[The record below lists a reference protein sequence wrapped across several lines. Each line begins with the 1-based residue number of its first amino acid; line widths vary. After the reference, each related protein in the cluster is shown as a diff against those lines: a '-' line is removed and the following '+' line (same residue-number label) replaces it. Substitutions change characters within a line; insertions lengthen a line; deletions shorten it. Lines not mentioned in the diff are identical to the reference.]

1 LMVLMKQKEDTVG
14 MAKDITYNIT
24 EGKKGVE
31 TLARI
36 SRLLTHLPLKRRL
49 LYCLLSLAAYLVLFY
64 YLYPII
70 GQPVTIF
77 ITIPI
82 IFIPLFFGLWPSL
95 LLAFVLCF
103 LINPLAFAL
112 LTDAGWAQ
120 AFGGAP
126 MMGNLA
132 GLSAALI
139 IAMLRNLVWDIDDL
153 NAQQIGL
160 NRELQLIT
168 NKYRSIVEN
177 VGDIILS
184 CTSDGTVK
192 YVSPN
197 VVTIGYTTEQIIDR
211 GLQEFIHPDDLAQV
225 REDIQTTMLTGNEL
239 IAQFRLKTASND
251 YRWFEEF
258 GNVVKETDDVVLL
271 HGVLRDI
278 TERKRA
284 QDALRVSEGKYR
296 LLADNSAD
304 VIMLMDMNLKPSY
317 ISPSIQRMLGYS
329 AEEAL
334 TGHLEGRIT
343 PASIEIIM
351 KSFSVGLNK
360 EKQKTGSTTS
370 ETLELE
376 AIHKNGSRIWT
387 EMAVSFIRGSD
398 GMAIGVLGT
407 MRDITER
414 KKMEEAL
421 RQAAAEWRQTF
432 DSISDAIS
440 IHSKDCRL
448 QRVNMAF
455 ADTFR
460 MEPRGLIGKHCHEL
474 MHGTKEPIPACP
486 HQETLRTGKPAR
498 AEFFEPKLGIH
509 LEVTTSPI
517 FDERGEIT
525 GTVHIAR
532 DTTERKR
539 QSEQLMM
546 TDRLASIGELAAGA
560 AHELNNPLT
569 SVIGFSQLLM
579 ERDVPD
585 DIREDV
591 SIIYSQAQRAAEVV
605 KNLLTFA
612 RKHTP
617 VKQPNQINRIIEDVL
632 SLRAYEHKLNNIE
645 VKRGLALDLPE
656 IMTDYFQMQQVF
668 VNIIINAE
676 YFMKEKHNGGT
687 LTVTTKRQNDTVVV
701 SIADDGPGIPEEY
714 LGQIFNP
721 FFTTKEVGK
730 GTGLGLSICHG
741 IVTEHGGKIY
751 AESEPG
757 EGATFVIELPISK
770 QSREGVEQ

>member
-1 LMVLMKQKEDTVG
+1 
-14 MAKDITYNIT
+14 MAKDITGNST

-31 TLARI
+31 TLARR
-36 SRLLTHLPLKRRL
+36 SRLMMHLPLKRRL
-49 LYCLLSLAAYLVLFY
+49 LYCLLSLAAYLALFY
-64 YLYPII
+64 YLYPVI
-70 GQPVTIF
+70 GLPVTIF
-77 ITIPI
+77 ITIPVV
-82 IFIPLFFGLWPSL
+82 FVPLFFGLWPSL
-95 LLAFVLCF
+95 LSALVLCL
-103 LINPLAFAL
+103 LINPLAFAFL
-112 LTDAGWAQ
+112 AGAGWKQ
-120 AFGGAP
+120 AFGGVP
-126 MMGNLA
+126 MIGNLA
-132 GLSAALI
+132 GLTAALI
-139 IAMLRNLVWDIDDL
+139 IAMLRNLVWNIDNL
-153 NAQQIGL
+153 NSQQIGL

-184 CTSDGTVK
+184 CTNNGTVK

-211 GLQEFIHPDDLAQV
+211 GLQEFIHPDDLV
-225 REDIQTTMLTGNEL
+225 HVMEDIQKTMLTGKEL
-239 IAQFRLKTASND
+239 ITQFRLKTASDD

-258 GNVVKETDDVVLL
+258 GNVVKGADDVVLL

-278 TERKRA
+278 TERKSA
-284 QDALRVSEGKYR
+284 QDALIVSEGKYR
-296 LLADNSAD
+296 LLADNSSD

-329 AEEAL
+329 VEEAL
-334 TGHLEGRIT
+334 IGQLEGRMT

-360 EKQKTGSTTS
+360 EKREPGSTTS

-398 GMAIGVLGT
+398 GVAIGVLGT
-407 MRDITER
+407 MRDVTER

-421 RQAAAEWRQTF
+421 RQAAADWRQTF

-460 MEPRGLIGKHCHEL
+460 MEPHRLIGKHCHEL
-474 MHGTKEPIPACP
+474 MHGTKEPISACP

-539 QSEQLMM
+539 QSEQLMI
-546 TDRLASIGELAAGA
+546 TDRLASIGELASGA

-569 SVIGFSQLLM
+569 SVVGFSQLLM

-605 KNLLTFA
+605 KNLLVFA
-612 RKHTP
+612 RKHIP
-617 VKQPNQINRIIEDVL
+617 MKQPNQINRIIEDVL

-645 VKRGLALDLPE
+645 VKRGLAPDLPE
-656 IMTDYFQMQQVF
+656 IMADYFQMQQVF

-701 SIADDGPGIPEEY
+701 SIADDGPGIPEGC

-757 EGATFVIELPISK
+757 AGATFVIELPISK
-770 QSREGVEQ
+770 QSREGVVQ

>member
-1 LMVLMKQKEDTVG
+1 MV
-14 MAKDITYNIT
+14 KDITSNII

-31 TLARI
+31 TLVRI
-36 SRLLTHLPLKRRL
+36 SRLLMHLPLKMRL
-49 LYCLLSLAAYLVLFY
+49 LYSLLFLAAYLAIFY

-70 GQPVTIF
+70 GQPVTILV
-77 ITIPI
+77 TIPI
-82 IFIPLFFGLWPSL
+82 IFVPFFFGLWPSL
-95 LLAFVLCF
+95 LFALVLCF
-103 LINPLAFAL
+103 LINPLALAFLAG
-112 LTDAGWAQ
+112 AGWGP
-120 AFGGAP
+120 AFSKAP
-126 MMGNLA
+126 MIGNLA
-132 GLSAALI
+132 GLSAFLI
-139 IAMLRNLVWDIDDL
+139 IATLRNLVWNIDDL
-153 NAQQIGL
+153 NAQQIRL

-184 CTSDGTVK
+184 CTPDGTVK

-197 VVTIGYTTEQIIDR
+197 VVTIGYTSEQIIDHS
-211 GLQEFIHPDDLAQV
+211 LQEFIHPDDSV
-225 REDIQTTMLTGNEL
+225 RVMDDIQKTILTGKEL
-239 IAQFRLKTASND
+239 ITQFRLKTASDD

-296 LLADNSAD
+296 LLADNAAD
-304 VIMLMDMNLKPSY
+304 VIMLLDMNLKPSY
-317 ISPSIQRMLGYS
+317 ISPSIQRVLGYS
-329 AEEAL
+329 VEEAV
-334 TGHLEGRIT
+334 TGQMEGRMT
-343 PASIEIIM
+343 PASIEIIA
-351 KSFSVGLNK
+351 KNFSAGLNQ
-360 EKQKTGSTTS
+360 EKQKPGSTTG

-376 AIHKNGSRIWT
+376 AIHKNGSKIWM

-398 GMAIGVLGT
+398 GIAVGVLGT

-414 KKMEEAL
+414 KKMEGAL
-421 RQAAAEWRQTF
+421 RRAAKEWRETF

-440 IHSKDCRL
+440 IHSKDCSL
-448 QRVNMAF
+448 LRVNKAF

-460 MEPRGLIGKHCHEL
+460 TEPRRLIGKHCHEL

-486 HQETLRTGKPAR
+486 HRETLRTGKTAR
-498 AEFFEPKLGIH
+498 AEFFEPNLGIH
-509 LEVTTSPI
+509 LEVTTSPL

-525 GTVHIAR
+525 GTVHITR

-539 QSEQLMM
+539 QTEQLMM
-546 TDRLASIGELAAGA
+546 TDRLASIGELASGA

-585 DIREDV
+585 DIRENV

-617 VKQPNQINRIIEDVL
+617 VKQLNQINSIIEDVL

-645 VKRGLALDLPE
+645 VKRRLAPDLPE
-656 IMTDYFQMQQVF
+656 IMADYFQMQQVF

-676 YFMKEKHNGGT
+676 YFIKEEHNGGT

-701 SIADDGPGIPEEY
+701 SIADDGPGISEEC

-757 EGATFVIELPISK
+757 KGATFVVELPISK
-770 QSREGVEQ
+770 QSREGDEQ

>member
-1 LMVLMKQKEDTVG
+1 MV
-14 MAKDITYNIT
+14 KDITGNIT
-24 EGKKGVE
+24 EGNKGVE
-31 TLARI
+31 TLVWI
-36 SRLLTHLPLKRRL
+36 TRLLMHLPLKRRL

-77 ITIPI
+77 VTIPI
-82 IFIPLFFGLWPSL
+82 IFVPLFFGLWPSVL
-95 LLAFVLCF
+95 SAFALCF
-103 LINPLAFAL
+103 LINPLAFAFL
-112 LTDAGWAQ
+112 AGAGWKQ

-126 MMGNLA
+126 MIGNLA

-139 IAMLRNLVWDIDDL
+139 IAMLRNLVWNINNL

-197 VVTIGYTTEQIIDR
+197 VVKIGYTTEQIIDH
-211 GLQEFIHPDDLAQV
+211 GLQEFIHPDDLV
-225 REDIQTTMLTGNEL
+225 HVMEDIQKTILTGKEL
-239 IAQFRLKTASND
+239 ITQFRLKTASDD

-258 GNVVKETDDVVLL
+258 SNVVKETNDVVLL

-278 TERKRA
+278 TERR
-284 QDALRVSEGKYR
+284 R
-296 LLADNSAD
+296 
-304 VIMLMDMNLKPSY
+304 
-317 ISPSIQRMLGYS
+317 

-334 TGHLEGRIT
+334 ELQRAHFRQLFENSPDAIVMLDPDDRVVQANKGFETLFGYAAKEITGRPINKLVVPEDH
-343 PASIEIIM
+343 IE
-351 KSFSVGLNK
+351 
-360 EKQKTGSTTS
+360 EGSTLSQTVLHGRVVR
-370 ETLELE
+370 EELVR
-376 AIHKNGSRIWT
+376 KRKDGSLID
-387 EMAVSFIRGSD
+387 VSGISYPIRFGDELVGIYVIYS
-398 GMAIGVLGT
+398 
-407 MRDITER
+407 DITER
-414 KKMEEAL
+414 KKMEKAL
-421 RQAAAEWRQTF
+421 KQAAKEWRETF
-432 DSISDAIS
+432 DSITDDIS

-448 QRVNMAF
+448 RRVNMAF

-460 MEPRGLIGKHCHEL
+460 MEPCQLIGKHCHEL
-474 MHGTKEPIPACP
+474 MHGTKEPVPACP
-486 HQETLRTGKPAR
+486 HRETLQTGKPAR
-498 AEFFEPKLGIH
+498 AEFFEPTLGIH
-509 LEVTTSPI
+509 LELTTSPI

-525 GTVHIAR
+525 GTVHITR
-532 DTTERKR
+532 DITERKR

-546 TDRLASIGELAAGA
+546 TDRLVSIGELASGA

-617 VKQPNQINRIIEDVL
+617 VKQLNQINRIIEDVL
-632 SLRAYEHKLNNIE
+632 SLRAYEHKVNNIE
-645 VKRGLALDLPE
+645 VKRRLAPDLPE
-656 IMTDYFQMQQVF
+656 IMVDYFQMQQVF

-676 YFMKEKHNGGT
+676 YFMKEEHNGGT

-701 SIADDGPGIPEEY
+701 SIANDGPGISEEC

-751 AESEPG
+751 AESETG
-757 EGATFVIELPISK
+757 EGATFVVELPISK
-770 QSREGVEQ
+770 Q

>member
-1 LMVLMKQKEDTVG
+1 MVLIKQKEDIVG
-14 MAKDITYNIT
+14 MAKDITGNVT

-31 TLARI
+31 TLARR
-36 SRLLTHLPLKRRL
+36 SRLLMHLPLKRRL
-49 LYCLLSLAAYLVLFY
+49 LYCLLSLAAYLALFY

-82 IFIPLFFGLWPSL
+82 ICVPLFFGLWPSL
-95 LLAFVLCF
+95 LSAVVLCF
-103 LINPLAFAL
+103 LINPLAFTF
-112 LTDAGWAQ
+112 LTGAGWEQ
-120 AFGGAP
+120 SFGGAS
-126 MMGNLA
+126 MIGNLA
-132 GLSAALI
+132 GLTAALI
-139 IAMLRNLVWDIDDL
+139 IAMLRNLVWNIDNL

-211 GLQEFIHPDDLAQV
+211 GLQEFIHPDDLV
-225 REDIQTTMLTGNEL
+225 YVMEDIQKTILTSNEL
-239 IAQFRLKTASND
+239 ITQFRLKTASDD

-258 GNVVKETDDVVLL
+258 SNVVKETDGVVLL

-278 TERKRA
+278 TERK
-284 QDALRVSEGKYR
+284 
-296 LLADNSAD
+296 
-304 VIMLMDMNLKPSY
+304 
-317 ISPSIQRMLGYS
+317 
-329 AEEAL
+329 
-334 TGHLEGRIT
+334 
-343 PASIEIIM
+343 
-351 KSFSVGLNK
+351 
-360 EKQKTGSTTS
+360 
-370 ETLELE
+370 
-376 AIHKNGSRIWT
+376 
-387 EMAVSFIRGSD
+387 
-398 GMAIGVLGT
+398 
-407 MRDITER
+407 
-414 KKMEEAL
+414 KMEEAL
-421 RQAAAEWRQTF
+421 KQAAKEWRETF

-460 MEPRGLIGKHCHEL
+460 MEPRQLIGKHCHEL
-474 MHGTKEPIPACP
+474 MHGTEEPVPACP
-486 HQETLRTGKPAR
+486 HLETLRTGKPAR
-498 AEFFEPKLGIH
+498 AEFFEPNLGIH

-525 GTVHIAR
+525 GTVHITR

-546 TDRLASIGELAAGA
+546 TDRLVSIGELASGA

-569 SVIGFSQLLM
+569 SVIGFSQLLI
-579 ERDVPD
+579 ERDIPD

-617 VKQPNQINRIIEDVL
+617 VKQLSQVNSIIEDVL
-632 SLRAYEHKLNNIE
+632 RLRAYEHKLNNID
-645 VKRGLALDLPE
+645 VKRRLAPDLPE
-656 IMTDYFQMQQVF
+656 IMADYFQMQQVF

-676 YFMKEKHNGGT
+676 YFMQEEHKGGT
-687 LTVTTKRQNDTVVV
+687 LTVTTKRQNDSVVV
-701 SIADDGPGIPEEY
+701 SIADDGPGISEEC
-714 LGQIFNP
+714 LGQIFSP

-757 EGATFVIELPISK
+757 EGATFVVELPISK
-770 QSREGVEQ
+770 QSGKGGV

>member
-1 LMVLMKQKEDTVG
+1 
-14 MAKDITYNIT
+14 MAKDITCDT
-24 EGKKGVE
+24 SEGKKGVE

-36 SRLLTHLPLKRRL
+36 SRLLMHLPLKRRL
-49 LYCLLSLAAYLVLFY
+49 LYCMLPLAAYLALFY

-77 ITIPI
+77 VTIPI
-82 IFIPLFFGLWPSL
+82 IFVPLFFSLWPSL
-95 LLAFVLCF
+95 LSAFVLCF
-103 LINPLAFAL
+103 LINPLAFASL
-112 LTDAGWAQ
+112 AGAGWGQ
-120 AFGGAP
+120 VFDGVP
-126 MMGNLA
+126 MIGNLA
-132 GLSAALI
+132 GLSAAMI
-139 IAMLRNLVWDIDDL
+139 IAMLRSLVWDIDNL

-184 CTSDGTVK
+184 CASDGTVK

-197 VVTIGYTTEQIIDR
+197 VVTIGYTVEQIIDHR
-211 GLQEFIHPDDLAQV
+211 LQEFIHPDDLARV
-225 REDIQTTMLTGNEL
+225 MEDIQKTILTGKDL
-239 IAQFRLKTASND
+239 IMQLRLKTAGGY
-251 YRWFEEF
+251 YRWFEEL
-258 GNVVKETDDVVLL
+258 GNAVKETDDLVLL

-278 TERKRA
+278 TERK
-284 QDALRVSEGKYR
+284 L
-296 LLADNSAD
+296 
-304 VIMLMDMNLKPSY
+304 
-317 ISPSIQRMLGYS
+317 

-334 TGHLEGRIT
+334 EIQRAHFRQLFENSPDAIVILDTNDRVVQANRGFETLFGYVAEEITGRHINELVVPEDRLE
-343 PASIEIIM
+343 E
-351 KSFSVGLNK
+351 
-360 EKQKTGSTTS
+360 GSTLS
-370 ETLELE
+370 RMVLHGRVVREELVRRRKDGSLVDVS
-376 AIHKNGSRIWT
+376 AISYPIC
-387 EMAVSFIRGSD
+387 
-398 GMAIGVLGT
+398 LGDELVGIYVIYS
-407 MRDITER
+407 DITER

-421 RQAAAEWRQTF
+421 KQAAKEWRETF
-432 DSISDAIS
+432 DSISDAVS

-448 QRVNMAF
+448 RRVNTAF
-455 ADTFR
+455 ADTFH
-460 MEPRGLIGKHCHEL
+460 MKPRLLIGKHCHEL
-474 MHGTKEPIPACP
+474 MHGTKEPVPACP
-486 HQETLRTGKPAR
+486 HRETLRTGKPAR
-498 AEFFEPKLGIH
+498 AEFFEPNLGIH

-546 TDRLASIGELAAGA
+546 TNRLASVGELASGA

-579 ERDVPD
+579 ERDVSD

-591 SIIYSQAQRAAEVV
+591 SIIYNQAQRAAEVV

-612 RKHTP
+612 REHTP
-617 VKQPNQINRIIEDVL
+617 VKQLNQINRIIEDVL
-632 SLRAYEHKLNNIE
+632 KLRAYEQKVNNIE
-645 VKRGLALDLPE
+645 VKIRLAPDLPE
-656 IMTDYFQMQQVF
+656 IMADYFQMQQVF

-676 YFMKEKHNGGT
+676 HFMKEEHNGGT
-687 LTVTTKRQNDTVVV
+687 LTVTTKRQNDIVVV
-701 SIADDGPGIPEEY
+701 SIADDGPGISEEC
-714 LGQIFNP
+714 LGQLFNP

-757 EGATFVIELPISK
+757 AGATFVVELPIGK
-770 QSREGVEQ
+770 Q